1 LDLVAL
7 GTAADVVPLLG
18 ENRILVRQG
27 LKVLEESRRP
37 GLVALK
43 EVLRLAGQPISFRDL
58 VFRLAPRIN
67 AAGRLGQARCALEL
81 LLCGDLAQARLQ
93 ANYLHQLNR
102 QRQALEEAMLK
113 EAAALVRREKLQQR
127 AVMVL
132 AQEGWHLGVLGIVAA
147 RLAEEYH
154 RPVALVSLKN
164 GSGRGSARSVEGFHL
179 FQGLQACQEVLS
191 RYGGHEA
198 AAGFEVAAENL
209 APLQEKLEQAFEQQL
224 GAGSCLHPTLKVDAQ
239 VELAELNREFF
250 GHLERL
256 LPFGPGNPAPVFV
269 CREVECLGS
278 RVVAERH
285 LKVQLHHRNCV
296 MEAIAFGQA
305 AHHPLTGEQEVAF
318 STRLSYYQGRT
329 IPELLLLDWGGP

>member
-1 LDLVAL
+1 
-7 GTAADVVPLLG
+7 
-18 ENRILVRQG
+18 
-27 LKVLEESRRP
+27 
-37 GLVALK
+37 
-43 EVLRLAGQPISFRDL
+43 
-58 VFRLAPRIN
+58 
-67 AAGRLGQARCALEL
+67 
-81 LLCGDLAQARLQ
+81 
-93 ANYLHQLNR
+93 
-102 QRQALEEAMLK
+102 
-113 EAAALVRREKLQQR
+113 
-127 AVMVL
+127 MVL

-179 FQGLQACQEVLS
+179 FQGLQACQELLS
-191 RYGGHEA
+191 RYGGHAA

-209 APLQEKLEQAFEQQL
+209 APLQEKLEQAFEEQV

-256 LPFGPGNPAPVFV
+256 RPFGPGNPAPVFV

-305 AHHPLTGEQEVAF
+305 AHHPLTGVQEVAF
-318 STRLSYYQGRT
+318 STGLSHYQGRT